1 MVWKTML
8 QLLKI
13 HCNMLK
19 NLGLVHNKSTMKIIG
34 GGRSMEMVLEKIHL
48 PTILFQ
54 HLLNSSSISFLSHIK
69 FLPKFHVVV
78 NIHNIHQYNVSTN
91 ALCACV
97 LRCNWEWVSIF
108 FKSHARYLSHHIVS
122 QDIVESPLQGYF

>member
-1 MVWKTML
+1 ML

-13 HCNMLK
+13 PCNMLK
-19 NLGLVHNKSTMKIIG
+19 NLGFIHNECSMKIIG
-34 GGRSMEMVLEKIHL
+34 GGRPMEMVLEKIHL

-54 HLLNSSSISFLSHIK
+54 HLLNSFSIIFLSHIK

-78 NIHNIHQYNVSTN
+78 NIHNLHQYNMSTN

-97 LRCNWEWVSIF
+97 LKCSWEWVSIIK
-108 FKSHARYLSHHIVS
+108 KSHARYLSHHIVS